1 MAAFARE
8 VLAGKSSPGV
18 WYPEEP
24 EAVRDRRLLLDLAA
38 KGADRYLTCSAV
50 RLALGCRMH
59 APLQRSATVGL
70 SLKMHLCACRFELN
84 RPPWAL
90 SGDPKQIGMGFYY

>member
-8 VLAGKSSPGV
+8 VLAGQTAPGV
-18 WYPEEP
+18 WYPEER
-24 EAVRDRRLLLDLAA
+24 EAVQDRRLLLDLAA
-38 KGADRYLTCSAV
+38 KGCE
-50 RLALGCRMH
+50 
-59 APLQRSATVGL
+59 
-70 SLKMHLCACRFELN
+70 RFELN